1 MTDRYGVNNNP
12 PEAGVVYRAIL
23 RANEMAPVTLGT
35 MAIVSV
41 AVAVELPTM
50 RVNHQKEF
58 LSAEA
63 VAEVARAAEDAGFAA
78 CFVTDHPAG
87 DATWLDSGGHHALDP
102 LVALSFAAAATS
114 RLRLLTHVYILA
126 YRNPF
131 LTAKGA
137 LSLDVLSGG
146 RLILG
151 TAAGYLR
158 PEFGALGVDFNERN
172 ELIDEAID
180 VLRMAWSGE
189 DVAYRGHHF
198 VARAVRMRPLPVS
211 RPHPP
216 IWMGGNSYA
225 AIRRAVERCQGWA
238 PFPSAG
244 IARAAKTA
252 ELRGLE
258 DLRPRIAYARSHA
271 AEVGRSEPFDICW
284 SLDGGVDRTEIK
296 QLEEE
301 GITWATVGFPA
312 TDRSS
317 YIDALRRFADR
328 AL

>member
-1 MTDRYGVNNNP
+1 MQKITESFWLKNIPPGGRSAYSVRCRVMT
-12 PEAGVVYRAIL
+12 
-23 RANEMAPVTLGT
+23 
-35 MAIVSV
+35 V

-50 RVNHQKEF
+50 RVDQPEEF
-58 LSAEA
+58 LTAEA
-63 VAEVARAAEDAGFAA
+63 VEEIARAAEDAGYAA

-87 DATWLDSGGHHALDP
+87 DARWLDTGGHHALDP
-102 LVALSFAAAATS
+102 FVALSFAAAATS
-114 RLRLLTHVYILA
+114 RLRLLTHVYIPA

-172 ELIDEAID
+172 ELLDEAID
-180 VLRMAWSGE
+180 VLRLAWSGE
-189 DVAYRGHHF
+189 DVAYHGRHF
-198 VARAVRMRPLPVS
+198 TAKAVRMQPVPLS

-216 IWMGGNSYA
+216 IWMGGNSFA
-225 AIRRAVERCQGWA
+225 AIRRAVERCEGWA

-244 IARAAKTA
+244 IARATKTA
-252 ELRGLE
+252 ELLGLD
-258 DLRPRIAYARSHA
+258 DLRPRIAYARKHA
-271 AEVGRSEPFDICW
+271 EAIGRTEPLDICW
-284 SLDGGVDRTEIK
+284 SLRTGDSRSGLGR
-296 QLEEE
+296 LEDE

-317 YIDALRRFADR
+317 YVDSLRRFAEHVF
-328 AL
+328 

>member
-1 MTDRYGVNNNP
+1 MGV
-12 PEAGVVYRAIL
+12 
-23 RANEMAPVTLGT
+23 
-35 MAIVSV
+35 S
-41 AVAVELPTM
+41 VAVELPTM
-50 RVNHQKEF
+50 RVDRQDQF
-58 LSAEA
+58 LTAEA
-63 VAEVARAAEDAGFAA
+63 IAEVAGAAEDAGFAA

-87 DATWLDSGGHHALDP
+87 DAKWLDTGGHHALDP

-131 LTAKGA
+131 LTAKGV

-151 TAAGYLR
+151 AASGYLR
-158 PEFGALGVDFNERN
+158 PEFGALGVDFDERN
-172 ELIDEAID
+172 ELADEAID
-180 VLRMAWSGE
+180 VIRLAWSGE
-189 DVAYRGHHF
+189 DVAYQGRHFGARG
-198 VARAVRMRPLPVS
+198 VRMRPLPAA

-216 IWMGGNSYA
+216 IWMGGNSHV

-252 ELRGLE
+252 ELRGLD
-258 DLRPRIAYARSHA
+258 DLRPRIAYARSYA
-271 AEVGRSEPFDICW
+271 AELGRTEPLDICW
-284 SLDGGVDRTEIK
+284 TLRGVDGRSGIR
-296 QLEEE
+296 QLEDE

-312 TDRSS
+312 NDRPS
-317 YIDALRRFADR
+317 YVDALRSFAEHVF
-328 AL
+328 

>member
-1 MTDRYGVNNNP
+1 M
-12 PEAGVVYRAIL
+12 
-23 RANEMAPVTLGT
+23 
-35 MAIVSV
+35 SV

-50 RVNHQKEF
+50 RVDQKEEF
-58 LSAEA
+58 LTAEA
-63 VAEVARAAEDAGFAA
+63 VGEVARAAEDAGYAA

-87 DATWLDSGGHHALDP
+87 DATWLDTGGHHALDP
-102 LVALSFAAAATS
+102 FVALSFAAAATS
-114 RLRLLTHVYILA
+114 TLRLLTHVYIPA

-172 ELIDEAID
+172 ELLDEAID
-180 VLRMAWSGE
+180 VLKLAWSGE
-189 DVAYRGHHF
+189 DVAYRGRHF
-198 VARAVRMRPLPVS
+198 SARAVRMRPLPVS

-252 ELRGLE
+252 ELRGLD
-258 DLRPRIAYARSHA
+258 DLRPRTAYARKHA
-271 AEVGRSEPFDICW
+271 EAIGRTEPLDICW
-284 SLDGGVDRTEIK
+284 SLNSGDGRSGISR
-296 QLEEE
+296 LEDE
-301 GITWATVGFPA
+301 GITWAAVGFPA
-312 TDRSS
+312 TARTS
-317 YIDALRRFADR
+317 YVDSLRRFAER
-328 AL
+328 TL

>member
-1 MTDRYGVNNNP
+1 
-12 PEAGVVYRAIL
+12 
-23 RANEMAPVTLGT
+23 
-35 MAIVSV
+35 
-41 AVAVELPTM
+41 M
-50 RVNHQKEF
+50 RVDQPDQF
-58 LSAEA
+58 VTGEA
-63 VAEVARAAEDAGFAA
+63 VAEVAQAAEDAGFAA

-87 DATWLDSGGHHALDP
+87 DGTWLDTGGHHALDP
-102 LVALSFAAAATS
+102 FVALSYAAAATS

-158 PEFGALGVDFNERN
+158 PEFGALGVDFDERN
-172 ELIDEAID
+172 ELVDEAID
-180 VLRMAWSGE
+180 VIRLAWSGE
-189 DVAYRGHHF
+189 DVGYQGRHFRARG
-198 VARAVRMRPLPVS
+198 VRMRPRPGS
-211 RPHPP
+211 RPGPP
-216 IWMGGNSYA
+216 IWMGGNSRA

-252 ELRGLE
+252 EVRGLD
-258 DLRPRIAYARSHA
+258 DLRPRIRYARSYA
-271 AEVGRSEPFDICW
+271 VEVGRTEPLDICW
-284 SLDGGVDRTEIK
+284 AIDRGAGRVEVRQLD
-296 QLEEE
+296 EE

-312 TDRSS
+312 TDRQS
-317 YIDALRRFADR
+317 YIEALRRFADR

>member
-1 MTDRYGVNNNP
+1 M
-12 PEAGVVYRAIL
+12 
-23 RANEMAPVTLGT
+23 
-35 MAIVSV
+35 SV

-50 RVNHQKEF
+50 RVDQPEEF
-58 LSAEA
+58 LTAQA
-63 VAEVARAAEDAGFAA
+63 VGEIASAAEDAGYGA

-87 DATWLDSGGHHALDP
+87 DARWLDTGGHHALDP
-102 LVALSFAAAATS
+102 FVALSFAAATTS
-114 RLRLLTHVYILA
+114 RLRLLTHVYIPA

-131 LTAKGA
+131 LTAKSA

-172 ELIDEAID
+172 ELLDEAID
-180 VLRMAWSGE
+180 VLQLAWSGE
-189 DVAYRGHHF
+189 DVAYHGRHF
-198 VARAVRMRPLPVS
+198 SARAVRMRPRPVS

-216 IWMGGNSYA
+216 IWMGGNSYT
-225 AIRRAVERCQGWA
+225 AIRRAVDRCEGWA

-252 ELRGLE
+252 ELRGLD
-258 DLRPRIAYARSHA
+258 DLRPRIAYARKY
-271 AEVGRSEPFDICW
+271 AEGIARTEPLDICW
-284 SLDGGVDRTEIK
+284 SLGTGDGRSGLSR
-296 QLEEE
+296 LEDE

-317 YIDALRRFADR
+317 YIDSLRRFAEQTI
-328 AL
+328 

>member
-1 MTDRYGVNNNP
+1 MT
-12 PEAGVVYRAIL
+12 
-23 RANEMAPVTLGT
+23 
-35 MAIVSV
+35 V

-50 RVNHQKEF
+50 RVDQPEEF
-58 LSAEA
+58 LTAEA
-63 VAEVARAAEDAGFAA
+63 VEEIARAAEDAGYAA

-87 DATWLDSGGHHALDP
+87 DARWLDTGGHHALDP
-102 LVALSFAAAATS
+102 FVALSFAAAATS
-114 RLRLLTHVYILA
+114 RLRLLTHVYIPA

-172 ELIDEAID
+172 ELLDEAID
-180 VLRMAWSGE
+180 VLRLAWSGE
-189 DVAYRGHHF
+189 DVAYHGRHF
-198 VARAVRMRPLPVS
+198 TAKAVRMRPAPLS

-216 IWMGGNSYA
+216 IWMGGNSFA
-225 AIRRAVERCQGWA
+225 AIRRAVERCEGWA

-244 IARAAKTA
+244 IARATKTA
-252 ELRGLE
+252 ELLGLD
-258 DLRPRIAYARSHA
+258 DLRPRIAYARKHA
-271 AEVGRSEPFDICW
+271 EAIGRTEPLDICW
-284 SLDGGVDRTEIK
+284 SLRTGDSRSGLGR
-296 QLEEE
+296 LEDE

-317 YIDALRRFADR
+317 YVDSLRRFAEHVF
-328 AL
+328 